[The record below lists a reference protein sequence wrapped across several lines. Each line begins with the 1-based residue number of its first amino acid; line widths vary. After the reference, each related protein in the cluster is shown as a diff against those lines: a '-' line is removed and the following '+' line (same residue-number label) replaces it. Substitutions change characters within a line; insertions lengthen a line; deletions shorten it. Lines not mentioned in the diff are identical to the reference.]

1 MYRIAVD
8 GPGGAGK
15 STIAKLIA
23 KEKKIDYIDTGAMY
37 RAIAYKMH
45 TKGVSADDIEAI
57 EEVLADTDIDF
68 SDENIYLDGENVNSL
83 IRTPEMSMKA
93 SEFSSLPQVREKLV
107 QIQRNMASHKSVIMD
122 GRDIGSNVLKDA
134 EYKFFLTADPMERAK
149 RRYDEL
155 VSKGE
160 KADLDEVH
168 RDIVRR
174 DENDINRKINP
185 LVQAEDAVLVDTTH
199 MSIDEVV
206 NHICS
211 MIDED

>member
-160 KADLDEVH
+160 KADLDEVY

-199 MSIDEVV
+199 MSINEVV

>member
-134 EYKFFLTADPMERAK
+134 EYKFFLTADPMERAM

-160 KADLDEVH
+160 KADLDEVY

>member
-1 MYRIAVD
+1 
-8 GPGGAGK
+8 
-15 STIAKLIA
+15 
-23 KEKKIDYIDTGAMY
+23 MY

-160 KADLDEVH
+160 KADLDEVY

>member
-160 KADLDEVH
+160 KADLDEVY